1 MDVALLAS
9 DVQASVRSLISL
21 EGQQVRSYTP
31 YGYRAG
37 QPGSPAF
44 CGQLPEAVG
53 GYLLGNGYRMF
64 NPALMR
70 FHSPDSWSPFAE
82 GGINAYGYGA
92 CDPINWVDP
101 TGHSLKRVLS
111 KFNPKFYDA
120 SATISKLQEK
130 VEFVGALNS
139 LELKELRGVID
150 QGYRQSGKQLN
161 MAQKSDFF
169 LGLGRSKAFV
179 ALKDVIPAQYPQDKK
194 IVREAVNKHTA
205 DLSQLMKIDKQLQAR
220 GLEESSR
227 FIISEVSAG
236 RFRLQEIEQP

>member
-120 SATISKLQEK
+120 SATISKLKQT
-130 VEFVGALNS
+130 VELVGPLNRPD
-139 LELKELRGVID
+139 LKELRGLID
-150 QGYRQSGKQLN
+150 QGYRTSGKQL
-161 MAQKSDFF
+161 QKAKVSDLF
-169 LGLGRSKAFV
+169 LDKGRSAAFV
-179 ALKDVIPAQYPQDKK
+179 ALRDVIPEQYSQDRELVK
-194 IVREAVNKHTA
+194 EAVKKHSA
-205 DLSQLMKIDKQLQAR
+205 DLAQLMTMDKQLQAR

-227 FIISEVSAG
+227 FNILSESDG
-236 RFRLQEIEQP
+236 RFRLEELSQS